1 MNTVKIDSK
10 QNPKIKY
17 VSRLIKDSA
26 FRKSEGKLV
35 VENEVMLK
43 EAISCGMAFDSIF
56 ICETA
61 LKKKPSLREEY
72 SDFCSNIFVVADEV
86 MSRIS
91 DLETPQGV
99 TAVMF
104 GENLPKCEIK
114 ENGRY
119 ILLERVGDP
128 GNVGTVIR
136 TADAFGI
143 DGVILTDGSA
153 DPYSPKVMRSTMG
166 GIFRVPL
173 LKCSL
178 SNALERLKECNVS
191 ILAAILDRE
200 AKELKSL
207 GKLNSFAVMIG
218 NEAKGLTDEA
228 VLLADEKVFIGMTGK
243 AESLN
248 AAVAASIFM
257 YTLS

>member
-17 VSRLIKDSA
+17 VSRLLTDPA
-26 FRKSEGKLV
+26 FRKNEGKSV
-35 VENEVMLK
+35 IENEVMLD
-43 EAISCGMAFDSIF
+43 EAASCGIVFDSIF
-56 ICETA
+56 ISETA
-61 LKKKPSLREEY
+61 LKKNNSIEDKALKLCRNVY
-72 SDFCSNIFVVADEV
+72 LVSDGA
-86 MSRIS
+86 MTKIS
-91 DLETPQGV
+91 DLEAPQGV
-99 TAVMF
+99 TAVILS
-104 GENLPKCEIK
+104 ESLPKCEIK
-114 ENGRY
+114 EQGKY

-128 GNVGTVIR
+128 GNVGTIIR
-136 TADAFGI
+136 TADAFSI

-153 DPYSPKVMRSTMG
+153 DPYSPKTVRSTMG
-166 GIFRVPL
+166 GIFRVPIL
-173 LKCSL
+173 RCSL
-178 SNALERLKECNVS
+178 NYAAEKLKECKVPV
-191 ILAAILDRE
+191 LAAILDRQ

-207 GKLNSFAVMIG
+207 EKLNSFAVMIG

-228 VLLADEKVFIGMTGK
+228 VKLADKKVFIGMTGK